1 MHLSLRVPKLS
12 LRTRYDWRAFSGNS
26 ELQARYT
33 AEIRNCIQL
42 LDVEEEPRVRYMKF
56 VKANVEAMTRCVPVM
71 EKSRSP
77 LRSKYPDVVMAC

>member
-1 MHLSLRVPKLS
+1 MRVHLSLRVPKLS

-56 VKANVEAMTRCVPVM
+56 VKANVEAMTVM
-71 EKSRSP
+71 EKSRGP
-77 LRSKYPDVVMAC
+77 LRLKHPDVVMAC